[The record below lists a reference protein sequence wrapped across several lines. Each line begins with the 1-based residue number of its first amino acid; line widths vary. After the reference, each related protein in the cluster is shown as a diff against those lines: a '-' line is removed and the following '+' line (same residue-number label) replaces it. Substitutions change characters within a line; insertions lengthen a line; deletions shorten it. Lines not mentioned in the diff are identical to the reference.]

1 MDHRMNEVSQKPES
15 ITLVSDD
22 GEKIVF
28 YVLEQTRQNGISY
41 LLVTDQ
47 ADGDGDCWIMTD
59 TALPESADS
68 AYEFVEDEEELED
81 MFRIFSELMS
91 DAEIDFQS

>member
-1 MDHRMNEVSQKPES
+1 MILYDCHVHTSFSSDSTTQPELQ
-15 ITLVSDD
+15 I
-22 GEKIVF
+22 
-28 YVLEQTRQNGISY
+28 
-41 LLVTDQ
+41 
-47 ADGDGDCWIMTD
+47 